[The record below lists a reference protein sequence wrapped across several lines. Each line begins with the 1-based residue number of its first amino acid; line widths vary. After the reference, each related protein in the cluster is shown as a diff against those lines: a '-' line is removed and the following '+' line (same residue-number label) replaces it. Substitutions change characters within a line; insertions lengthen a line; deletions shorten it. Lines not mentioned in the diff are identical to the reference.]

1 MAFRDK
7 QAKNFAK
14 KRIVGKKNIIFCE
27 NTYTFWKY
35 NRVLCCKIG
44 GPCRSTPV
52 FHQNRRAP
60 KFTPPPEKA
69 EGALRK
75 VIRETPPGGGVSFD
89 RIECELKLGA
99 SRGVLT
105 VLEEG
110 T

>member
-7 QAKNFAK
+7 PAEKIAK
-14 KRIVGKKNIIFCE
+14 KRIVGKQNIFFCE
-27 NTYTFWKY
+27 NKYTSWKC
-35 NRVLCCKIG
+35 NRVLCCKIA
-44 GPCRSTPV
+44 GPCRSTPA

-105 VLEEG
+105 VLDEE